1 MNLEKNGKED
11 SYAMR
16 MFKESLRR
24 YFAPLTGA
32 VRGSIRAVKAEMRL
46 ADRERERLKR
56 SRSKQD

>member
-1 MNLEKNGKED
+1 MNLDPNTKED

-16 MFKESLRR
+16 MFKDSLRI

-32 VRGSIRAVKAEMRL
+32 VKGAIRAVKAEMRR

-56 SRSKQD
+56 